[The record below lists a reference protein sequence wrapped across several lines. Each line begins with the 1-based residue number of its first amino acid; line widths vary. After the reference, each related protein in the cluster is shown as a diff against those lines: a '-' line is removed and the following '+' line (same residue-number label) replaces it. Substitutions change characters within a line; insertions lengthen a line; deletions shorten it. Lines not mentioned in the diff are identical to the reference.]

1 MTSNSK
7 VASKWELMKK
17 FFYLQNLEKPMLL
30 SIKESQKGL
39 PPIILNEKLRW
50 NFNLSAEINLIT
62 DQKQTTRELLE
73 GFFEKERL

>member
-1 MTSNSK
+1 
-7 VASKWELMKK
+7 
-17 FFYLQNLEKPMLL
+17 MLL